1 MKKGIILIIMASM
14 LLSATAHSSEI
25 TGINR
30 DEISLKAGPTQ
41 PGERLSMVWLEA
53 LVYPRVVKQE
63 KVISLGVR
71 LTGKVD
77 NVVASFDF
85 ANNAV
90 ELSSDDGMYWSGAL
104 KLPEG
109 ITEGIHIVRY
119 NISSKKGSLQ
129 RTVEFF
135 VEKSGV
141 EVRMG
146 ALGEGEI
153 YRAQG
158 WPLKITEN
166 CSALVGGS
174 SRVLYKGQKVIGL
187 TKVPWYKVVF
197 EDGEIGWVSS
207 IKVEEPI
214 QEYFQ
219 LGLDAYRKKKYGSA
233 VAYFKDCT
241 AINPKFLKGH
251 FWAAKSYLKR
261 GNLDAAYNSVKKAIR
276 LNERDIDSKVLANE
290 LAQRYYA
297 SASRKF
303 RSGRYHEA
311 IVLYQKI
318 IDLKPTS
325 VTSWVE
331 LGKSYNKLGLK
342 SDARGAWSQALSYD
356 PGNQTVLALLDIEAR
371 EVALAQKVEPA
382 KPVAVVKKVPKVAK
396 TKPKPAV
403 EALSKPSR
411 EVPALVADDSLV
423 IVKSEKTRKGNSI
436 EAALRSVL
444 ALTKSLGTPIAEK
457 GWEVKE
463 RGQKFVVRYL
473 CEQGTGALESFEW
486 LVDVDSRKVS
496 AYNDNARLLMTR
508 W

>member
-1 MKKGIILIIMASM
+1 MKKGIILIIVASM
-14 LLSATAHSSEI
+14 FLSATGYASEI

-41 PGERLSMVWLEA
+41 PGEKLSMVWLEA
-53 LVYPRVVKQE
+53 LVYPRVVKNE

-71 LTGKVD
+71 LTSKVEK
-77 NVVASFDF
+77 VIAGFDF
-85 ANNAV
+85 ANNNV
-90 ELSSDDGMYWSGAL
+90 ELSSDDSLYWSGAL

-109 ITEGIHIVRY
+109 ISEGIHVVRY
-119 NISSKKGSLQ
+119 NISSPQGSLQ

-135 VEKSGV
+135 VENSGA
-141 EVRMG
+141 EIRMG
-146 ALGEGEI
+146 ALGEGEV

-158 WPLKITEN
+158 WPLKVTEN
-166 CSALVGGS
+166 TSALVGGS
-174 SRVLYKGQKVIGL
+174 ARVLYKGQKVIGL

-219 LGLDAYRKKKYGSA
+219 LGLGAYRKRKFASA
-233 VAYFKDCT
+233 VGFFKDTT
-241 AINPKFLKGH
+241 AIDPKFVKGH
-251 FWAAKSYLKR
+251 FWAAKSYLKMD
-261 GNLDAAYNSVKKAIR
+261 NLDAAYSSVIEAIR

-297 SASRKF
+297 IASRKF

-311 IVLYQKI
+311 IVVYQKI
-318 IDLKPTS
+318 IELKPTS
-325 VTSWVE
+325 VASWVE
-331 LGKSYNKLGLK
+331 LGKSYAKLGLK
-342 SDARGAWSQALSYD
+342 NDARGAWSQALSYD
-356 PGNQTVLALLDIEAR
+356 STNQTVLALLNIESREIAVAQSVQPEQPAAVVNVEKVAR
-371 EVALAQKVEPA
+371 PKPLRAA
-382 KPVAVVKKVPKVAK
+382 KP
-396 TKPKPAV
+396 
-403 EALSKPSR
+403 SSD
-411 EVPALVADDSLV
+411 VPALVADDSLV
-423 IVKSEKTRKGNSI
+423 IVKAEKTRKGTSI
-436 EAALRSVL
+436 ESALRSVL
-444 ALTKSLGTPIAEK
+444 SLTKSLGTPIAEK

-463 RGQKFVVRYL
+463 RGQKFLVRYL

-486 LVDVDSRKVS
+486 LVDVDSRKVA